1 MPIGLPAISRLG
13 ARARLVSNNMS
24 AMRRVLA
31 IFLLVLLPLQSIW
44 AAAAPYCQH
53 EASAASHPG
62 HHPHEHHVTADDHQT
77 DPTGDAVGMD
87 HADCHVCHAA
97 SPAVVA
103 LGVWFAC
110 PALADMSL
118 DTRQARLTAPPS
130 SRPERPQ
137 WRGLA

>member
-1 MPIGLPAISRLG
+1 
-13 ARARLVSNNMS
+13 
-24 AMRRVLA
+24 MRRVLA
-31 IFLLVLLPLQSIW
+31 IFLLVWLPLQSIW

-53 EASAASHPG
+53 EASEASHLG
-62 HHPHEHHVTADDHQT
+62 HHPHEHRHAKADDHKP
-77 DPTGDAVGMD
+77 DPAGDGVGMD

-103 LGVWFAC
+103 LGGCFAC
-110 PALADMSL
+110 PALDDMSL
-118 DTRQARLTAPPS
+118 DTRQVRLTAPPS